1 MMNPFLNWIGHPIFD
16 LLDVII
22 VAGLAFLAGSL
33 LGHHII
39 KE

>member
-1 MMNPFLNWIGHPIFD
+1 MIFD
-16 LLDVII
+16 LFDVAM